1 MDKLKMHS
9 PNLTDE
15 NVAKIR
21 DMFPG
26 CVTEAADETG
36 KLQLVVDFDQL
47 RQELSDRVIEG
58 PQERYRLDWPGKRE
72 ALALSNAAIAKTLR
86 PIREE
91 SEAFDTTRN
100 LFIEGDNLEVLKL
113 LQDSYLGQIKIIY
126 IDPPYNTGSDLIYD
140 DDFSEYGEEFLL
152 KSNQK
157 DEYGNKLVA
166 NAESNGRFHSDW
178 LSMMYPRLRL
188 ARNLLK
194 EDGAIFIS
202 IANHEVHNLRKVC
215 DEIFGED
222 NFVECITWNKRIPKN
237 DKGVGNIHDFILV
250 YVKNDDVRNEFYMRK
265 DGLDEIDELVS
276 NLRKN
281 KVPIDQSEKE
291 IKKLYKKQGYDR
303 GITLYNSLDNDYRL
317 WGKIN
322 MSWPNANTFGPR
334 YEVMHPKTKK
344 PVQIPD
350 RGWRWKEETFNDA
363 AGRKDGAY
371 SEVIELHDGSFRCG
385 RIWFSNNE
393 NQQPSS
399 VTYLDDVNR
408 FLLRSVLS
416 FKSDGG
422 IEVENIFGG
431 KNFFSY
437 PKPTSLLR
445 ALLSAKSIDPDDIF
459 LDFFAG
465 SGSTAHAVM
474 QMSAED
480 KIPRRFIMVQMP
492 EELGIETAAAK
503 AGFRTIADVGKER
516 IRRSAELVRTEFP
529 NAEKLD
535 FGFRVMKADSSNMQ
549 DVFYR
554 PDEVGQAD
562 LLATVDNIKPD
573 RTPEDL
579 LFQVLVDWGVDLTLP
594 IRHETIH
601 GKTVFFVDD
610 NALVACFDSGVTE
623 ELVKGLA
630 GHAPL
635 RMVFRDNGFVSDA
648 VKINVEQIFRQLSPN
663 TDIKSI

>member
-15 NVAKIR
+15 RVTKIR
-21 DMFPG
+21 NLFPG
-26 CVTEAADETG
+26 CVTESADETG
-36 KLQLVVDFDQL
+36 KLRLAVDFDQL
-47 RQELSDRVIEG
+47 RQELSDYVVDG
-58 PQERYRLDWPGKRE
+58 AQERYRLDWPGKRE
-72 ALALSNAAIAKTLR
+72 ALALSNAAVAKTLR
-86 PIREE
+86 PIRAE
-91 SEAFDTTRN
+91 SESFDTTRN

-140 DDFSEYGEEFLL
+140 DDFSEYGEDFLIR
-152 KSNQK
+152 SNQK
-157 DEYGNKLVA
+157 DEYGNRLVA

-215 DEIFGED
+215 DEIFGEA

-265 DGLDEIDELVS
+265 DGLEDIDELIS
-276 NLRKN
+276 GLRRN
-281 KVPIDQSEKE
+281 QVPIADAEKE

-303 GITLYNSLDNDYRL
+303 GITLYNSLDTDYRL

-334 YEVMHPKTKK
+334 YEVLHPKTKK

-363 AGRKDGAY
+363 AGRKDGIY
-371 SEVIELHDGSFRCG
+371 SEVTELHDGSFRCG
-385 RIWFSNNE
+385 RIWFAKTE
-393 NQQPSS
+393 DQQPSS
-399 VTYLDDVNR
+399 VTYLDKVNR
-408 FLLRSVLS
+408 FLLRSILS

-422 IEVENIFGG
+422 IEVENVFGG

-437 PKPTSLLR
+437 PKPTSLLK

-492 EELGIETAAAK
+492 EELGPGTEAAK
-503 AGFRTIADVGKER
+503 AGFRTIADVSKER
-516 IRRSAELVRTEFP
+516 IRRSAELVRAEFP
-529 NAEKLD
+529 DSQKLD

-554 PDEVGQAD
+554 ADDMDQAD
-562 LLATVDNIKPD
+562 LLTAVENVKPD
-573 RTPEDL
+573 RTAEDL

-594 IRHETIH
+594 VRRDAVR
-601 GKTVFFVDD
+601 GKTVFFVDGD
-610 NALVACFDSGVTE
+610 ALVACFDEGVSE
-623 ELVKGLA
+623 ELVKELA
-630 GHAPL
+630 GHQPL
-635 RMVFRDNGFVSDA
+635 RVVFRGNGFISDA
-648 VKINVEQIFRQLSPN
+648 VKMNVEQIFRQLSPA